1 MPQSEQADT
10 KPTDQTVQT
19 ESTDQ
24 LNLDFGGSTPTVQ
37 EYQTL
42 NGDRQ
47 REAKLMSPGF
57 DVV

>member
-1 MPQSEQADT
+1 MPQSEPADT
-10 KPTDQTVQT
+10 KEPEVI
-19 ESTDQ
+19 E
-24 LNLDFGGSTPTVQ
+24 LDHSGNPTVQ